1 MSGSL
6 QIEEIPDSAHE
17 VAYTGEK
24 PRVKNKITC
33 TEQIEEV
40 LDDSDQRQNNPLND
54 SNYQLISEIDII
66 EVKSEEDNVLIHPTT
81 IGITDPEFVDCGE
94 TIKHE
99 IKEEGDNEY
108 QIDPLRTKMV
118 YKFKCH
124 VCNKDFPQRGNLNVH
139 MRIHTGEKPYKC
151 DVCLKVF
158 RWKISLTK
166 HMRTHTGENHP
177 YKCDACGRGFSQ
189 KSNMTQHM
197 RIHTGEKPYKC
208 DICSARFTQVLS
220 YNHFLIS

>member
-17 VAYTGEK
+17 VAYTGEN

-66 EVKSEEDNVLIHPTT
+66 EHKIEVKSEEDNVLIHPTT
-81 IGITDPEFVDCGE
+81 AGITDPEFVDCGE

-99 IKEEGDNEY
+99 IKEEGDSEY
-108 QIDPLRTKMV
+108 QIDPLRLFNTPQSSDQSVHHEKLNKLQSHCILCK
-118 YKFKCH
+118 KFKSSKLSRH
-124 VCNKDFPQRGNLNVH
+124 IFIPESN
-139 MRIHTGEKPYKC
+139 
-151 DVCLKVF
+151 
-158 RWKISLTK
+158 ISL
-166 HMRTHTGENHP
+166 
-177 YKCDACGRGFSQ
+177 CDTCYVLFLPPPPSQ
-189 KSNMTQHM
+189 
-197 RIHTGEKPYKC
+197 R
-208 DICSARFTQVLS
+208 L
-220 YNHFLIS
+220 FLRYI